1 MWNIYLWTLKVPDD
15 QRIFTININ
24 NSVVE
29 TKARKILDCLCGIYF
44 KIIVYIVL
52 QQHLSFIVR
61 MTMRNTL

>member
-1 MWNIYLWTLKVPDD
+1 M
-15 QRIFTININ
+15 
-24 NSVVE
+24 VE